1 MSLRDLA
8 LFVLLTIIVV
18 MVWKR
23 PFVGALGWVLF
34 GVMNPHRM
42 AWGAAYDFPFAA
54 VIAAVT
60 LLALLISPASKKP
73 KGGAAAAVLLMFLAW
88 NCITTMFAFN
98 PDPSWDYLSR
108 VFKVF
113 LMTFVLMM
121 VMQTRRDVI
130 LLVATLALSLSFFGT
145 KGGVFVMATGGNFMV
160 NGPPDSPMEGN
171 NSLGVGLTMVIPL
184 LYFLLQQA
192 DNKWLRRA
200 LMASMVLCAISVLG
214 SYSRGAML
222 GIMAMSALMWW
233 RGRNKL
239 TILAVVATLAVVA
252 VPAMPDRWFSKM
264 DTLEHYDKDE
274 SAMFRLYAW
283 ETAYNIAKDK
293 FPVAGGFE
301 WESPMA
307 SMKYSP
313 LPTLVLVPHSI
324 YFQVIGSQ
332 GFIGLA
338 LFLTFWVLVW
348 CQCGWLRHHC
358 RDRPDLAWGRT
369 LGSMVQVS
377 IAGYAVGGA
386 FLDLAFWDLP
396 YYLYA
401 AVASAK
407 YVANQAL
414 SQPLDDGS
422 AALRS
427 AAPSGMDRV
436 ARA

>member
-264 DTLEHYDKDE
+264 DTLEHYDKDD

-338 LFLTFWVLVW
+338 LFLTFWGLVW

-358 RDRPDLAWGRT
+358 RDRPDLAWGRS

-414 SQPLDDGS
+414 SQPLDEGS